1 MTPWIAE
8 LRAIVGDEDVIADPD
23 RLLAYECD
31 GLGIYK
37 HRPSAVVFPESTE
50 EVARI
55 VAVLGQHRVPFLA
68 RGAGTGLSGGAV
80 AVDGGVILEL
90 ARMNRILEIDYENQR
105 AVVEPGVINL
115 MLTRAVADA
124 GYFYAPDP
132 SSQMACTLGG
142 NVAENAGG
150 PHCLKY
156 GMTVHH
162 VLGLEVV
169 LPDGTIVTL
178 GGHGTDAVGY
188 DLLGVFIGSEGT
200 LGIATKI
207 TVRLTRHPQKVKTLL
222 ADFLTIEDA
231 SRAVSGIIAAGILP
245 SALEMMDRATI
256 EAVEASVYAAG
267 LPTDAAAVL
276 IIELDGLEASVEYE
290 TERVMD
296 VCRST
301 GARHIVVA
309 RDDAERARIW
319 AGRKGAFG
327 ALGRISP
334 DLMVQDAVIPRSK
347 LPEVLPEVYRIAARY
362 GLRMA
367 NVFHAG
373 DGNLHPNICFDGRD
387 PEQVQRVK
395 AACREIME
403 LCVRVG
409 GALTGEHG
417 IGLDKIAYMPL
428 VFTEEDLEAM
438 ARVRAVFD
446 PNGLCNPGK
455 VLPVRR
461 CRAF

>member
-55 VAVLGQHRVPFLA
+55 VTVLGRHRIPFLA

-115 MLTRAVADA
+115 TLTRAVADA

-162 VLGLEVV
+162 ILGLEVV

-207 TVRLTRHPQKVKTLL
+207 TVRLTQHPQKVKTLL

-276 IIELDGLEASVEYE
+276 IIELDGLEASVEYD
-290 TERVMD
+290 TERVRD

-347 LPEVLPEVYRIAARY
+347 LPEVLPEIYRIAARY

-438 ARVRAVFD
+438 ARVRTIFD
-446 PNGLCNPGK
+446 PTGLCNPGK

>member
-1 MTPWIAE
+1 MDRWIAALKE
-8 LRAIVGDEDVIADPD
+8 IVGEEDVIAEPE
-23 RLLAYECD
+23 RLLVYECD
-31 GLGIYK
+31 GLSIHK
-37 HRPSAVVFPESTE
+37 HPPRAVVFPESTE
-50 EVARI
+50 EVVRVVRLLRHYRI
-55 VAVLGQHRVPFLA
+55 PFLA

-80 AVDGGVILEL
+80 ALQGGVILEL
-90 ARMNRILEIDYENQR
+90 ARMNRILEIDYENR
-105 AVVEPGVINL
+105 LAVVEPGVINL

-169 LPDGTIVTL
+169 LPTGEVVTL
-178 GGHGTDAVGY
+178 GGRGADAVGY
-188 DLLGVFIGSEGT
+188 DLLGLFIGSEGT
-200 LGIATKI
+200 FGIATKI
-207 TVRLTRHPQKVKTLL
+207 TVRLLRRPQTVKTLL
-222 ADFLTIEDA
+222 ADFLTVEEA
-231 SRAVSGIIAAGILP
+231 SRAVSAIIAAGILP

-276 IIELDGLEASVEYE
+276 LIELDGLAESVHYDA
-290 TERVMD
+290 ERVREI
-296 VCRST
+296 CRAS
-301 GARHIVVA
+301 GARQVQVA
-309 RDDAERARIW
+309 RDEAERARLW

-327 ALGRISP
+327 ALGRLSP

-347 LPEVLPEVYRIAARY
+347 LPEVLPEIYRIAARY

-387 PEQVQRVK
+387 ADQVRRVET
-395 AACREIME
+395 ACREIME

-409 GALTGEHG
+409 GSLTGEHG
-417 IGLDKIAYMPL
+417 VGLDKIAYMSL
-428 VFTEEDLEAM
+428 VFTEEDLDAM
-438 ARVRAVFD
+438 ARVRAIFD
-446 PNGLCNPGK
+446 PDGLCNPGK

>member
-1 MTPWIAE
+1 MMSWIAE
-8 LRAIVGDEDVIADPD
+8 LEAILGDEDVITDPE

-31 GLGIYK
+31 GLSIHK
-37 HRPSAVVFPESTE
+37 HLPSAVIFPESAE
-50 EVARI
+50 EVVRAVKVLAR
-55 VAVLGQHRVPFLA
+55 HRIPFLA

-80 AVDGGVILEL
+80 AVQGGVIFEL
-90 ARMNRILEIDYENQR
+90 ARMNRILEIDYENQL
-105 AVVEPGVINL
+105 AVVEPGVINSA
-115 MLTRAVADA
+115 LTRAVADA

-156 GMTVHH
+156 GMTGHH
-162 VLGLEVV
+162 ILGLEVV
-169 LPDGTIVTL
+169 LPDGTMVTL
-178 GGHGTDAVGY
+178 GGHGADAVGY
-188 DLLGVFIGSEGT
+188 DLLGLFIGSEGT
-200 LGIATKI
+200 FGIATKI
-207 TVRLTRHPQKVKTLL
+207 TVRLTRQPQAVKTLL
-222 ADFLTIEDA
+222 ADFLSVEDA
-231 SRAVSGIIAAGILP
+231 SRAVSAIIAAGILP

-276 IIELDGLEASVEYE
+276 IIEVDGLEASVAYE
-290 TERVMD
+290 AERIVEI
-296 VCRST
+296 CRAH
-301 GARHIVVA
+301 GARQVLVA
-309 RDDAERARIW
+309 RDEAERARLW

-347 LPEVLPEVYRIAARY
+347 LPEVLPEIYRIAARY

-387 PEQVQRVK
+387 PEEVERVK
-395 AACREIME
+395 AACREIMH

-409 GALTGEHG
+409 GSLTGEHG
-417 IGLDKIAYMPL
+417 VGLDKIAYMPL

-446 PNGLCNPGK
+446 PEGLCNPGK

>member
-1 MTPWIAE
+1 MASWIAE
-8 LRAIVGDEDVIADPD
+8 LKAIVGSEDVITDPE

-31 GLGIYK
+31 GLSLHK
-37 HRPSAVVFPESTE
+37 HAPSAVVFPESAE
-50 EVARI
+50 EVAGVVR
-55 VAVLGQHRVPFLA
+55 VLGRHRIPFLA

-90 ARMNRILEIDYENQR
+90 ARMNRILEIDYENR
-105 AVVEPGVINL
+105 IAVVEPGVINL

-162 VLGLEVV
+162 VVGLEVV
-169 LPDGTIVTL
+169 LPNGEIVTL
-178 GGHGTDAVGY
+178 GGHGADAVGY
-188 DLLGVFIGSEGT
+188 DLLGLFIGSEGT
-200 LGIATKI
+200 FGIATKI
-207 TVRLTRHPQKVKTLL
+207 TVRLTRRPQAVKTLL
-222 ADFLTIEDA
+222 ADFLSIEDA
-231 SRAVSGIIAAGILP
+231 SRAVSAIIAAGILP

-276 IIELDGLEASVEYE
+276 LVEVDGLAASVEYE
-290 TERVMD
+290 VSRIVAI
-296 VCRST
+296 CRDN
-301 GARHIVVA
+301 GARQVVVA
-309 RDDAERARIW
+309 RDDAERARLW

-347 LPEVLPEVYRIAARY
+347 LPDVLPEICRIAARY
-362 GLRMA
+362 GLRLA

-373 DGNLHPNICFDGRD
+373 DGNLHPNICFDGRNPD
-387 PEQVQRVK
+387 EVRRVK
-395 AACREIME
+395 EACREIME

-409 GALTGEHG
+409 GSLTGEHG
-417 IGLDKIAYMPL
+417 VGLDKIAYMPL
-428 VFTEEDLEAM
+428 VFTEDDLDAM

-446 PNGLCNPGK
+446 PEGLCNPGK

-461 CRAF
+461 CRAL